1 MSENF
6 TRSLTGAA
14 PPPGL
19 SPALL
24 ALWHGL
30 RGEWDAS
37 HRIVQDAEGG
47 DEAWVHAWLH
57 RVEGDLPNARYW
69 YRRANRAVPPADLAT
84 EREGHAIA
92 ATLFGV

>member
-1 MSENF
+1 MSGSF
-6 TRSLTGAA
+6 TRSLGEAA
-14 PPPGL
+14 PPPAL
-19 SPALL
+19 TPALR

-57 RVEGDLPNARYW
+57 RIEGDLPNARYW
-69 YRRANRAVPPADLAT
+69 YRRANRPVPPADHPT
-84 EREGHAIA
+84 EAEGHTIA